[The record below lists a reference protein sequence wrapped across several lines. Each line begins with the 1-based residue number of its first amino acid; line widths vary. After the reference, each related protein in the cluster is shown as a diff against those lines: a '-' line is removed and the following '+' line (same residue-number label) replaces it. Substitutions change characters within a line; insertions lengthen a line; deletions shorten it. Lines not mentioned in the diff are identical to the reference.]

1 MANKESTTSHSS
13 TKTSYLHERGFFNN
27 SPLIRWLLGIILLT
41 TVALFI
47 HFRDVSIP
55 ILDLNMPSSS
65 YVVAQVDFEFYDD
78 EATVLMRQ
86 AAVQDI
92 ADIWRINPKSS
103 QDNIRQIEAYL
114 AKEVSWREKGA
125 ELTVED
131 LYLTV
136 ETVETIL
143 QSLRFTD
150 LRTLYKMN
158 QLGFNRDLYLVYTPD
173 PDAPQQA
180 MPIEIWSFIRS
191 RIKSSTPQTL
201 NKALNIIQPL
211 IIQSDWAF
219 EKDEP
224 TKRHLKKSAKKSAP
238 KKFTLVNAG
247 QRIIDKNEIV
257 TPRHISMIQAMR
269 QALRDKRQLLHPM
282 TATGSLLISFIL
294 CFVSITYLKNRYQ
307 QTFNSNKHLTILVFV
322 ILFSMFIGKAYEVFI
337 LSSTTNLADFFR
349 FPLFVPFAAILTA
362 SLLGSSL
369 ATLVTAF
376 LIIVFTVALPVDR
389 SDFLLTNTI
398 PSFVAVLYAKK
409 LRKRKDVFLI
419 SFKAWFACAV
429 IILALHLYS
438 STFGDFSMAIDLL
451 SSASFMILTA
461 VLVLGLFPIIESV
474 FKVLTNVTLA
484 EYLDP
489 NNPLIRRL
497 TIEAPGT
504 YQHSVVV
511 GNLAELASIA
521 IGANGLLCRAAALYH
536 DIGKI
541 PIAQYFVENQQGG
554 MNIHQLLTPQE
565 SARVIISHVSEGV
578 AMARSAGL
586 PEKIIDIIKE
596 HHGTTLVYYFYQQQK
611 EKLKEGETIDEKQ
624 FRYSGPRPRS
634 KESAIIMIADS
645 LEAASRCLDNFTEKS
660 LTNLL
665 NKIVHHKLE
674 DGQLDECQLTF
685 EELTKIK
692 KVLINGLLAS
702 GHSRIKYSTESE
714 EQVAQDG

>member
-1 MANKESTTSHSS
+1 MANLESSSPHLS

-27 SPLIRWLLGIILLT
+27 SPLIRWLLGVILLT

-78 EATVLMRQ
+78 EATVILRQ

-173 PDAPQQA
+173 PEAPQQA

-191 RIKSSTPQTL
+191 RIKSSTPQIL

-211 IIQSDWAF
+211 IIQADWAF

-224 TKRHLKKSAKKSAP
+224 TKRHLKKLAKKNAP
-238 KKFTLVNAG
+238 NKFTLVNAG

-257 TPRHISMIQAMR
+257 TPQHISMVQAMR

-294 CFVSITYLKNRYQ
+294 CFVCITYLKNRYE
-307 QTFNSNKHLTILVFV
+307 QTFNSNKHLTIIVFV
-322 ILFSMFIGKAYEVFI
+322 ILFSLFIGKAYEVFI

-376 LIIVFTVALPVDR
+376 LIIVFTVSLPVDR

-419 SFKAWFACAV
+419 SFKAWFACAM
-429 IILALHLYS
+429 IILALHLYG

-451 SSASFMILTA
+451 SSASFMTLTA

-596 HHGTTLVYYFYQQQK
+596 HHGTTLVFYFYQQQK
-611 EKLKEGETIDEKQ
+611 EKLKEGETIDDKQ
-624 FRYSGPRPRS
+624 FRYSGPKPRS

-665 NKIVHHKLE
+665 NKIVNHKLE

-702 GHSRIKYSTESE
+702 GHSRIKYTTENE